1 MKTVSKNGEILRLE
15 DAEADSKVKSGW
27 SFTPKSEWKQ
37 KVRDVNK
44 KEKSEAEKADKKE
57 KTKKEKKSS

>member
-15 DAEADSKVKSGW
+15 NAEADSKVKSGW

-44 KEKSEAEKADKKE
+44 KEK
-57 KTKKEKKSS
+57 TKKEKKSS